1 MSEAESFGENR
12 NSFVFPLTK
21 MRRKLII
28 SAGTLLD
35 ILPLDKQPDVHEKK
49 KKKRKRKRKKP
60 TQQTERC
67 RGLQATEISVNDL
80 DEFVMC
86 FPKTKWCGIQVAAW
100 PRLCA
105 EERSREP
112 SGRSAGHSGGSSPV
126 VVVSSGPRTGRAR
139 WTEPSDTRA
148 WSGGR
153 GLNAPS
159 SFVGRQWF
167 TRAPESSPHEAAK
180 CPGGRYTDN
189 YAATH
194 GRVSAE
200 WPAGE
205 TAYRAPPGPG
215 AGPPEAALKGI

>member
-49 KKKRKRKRKKP
+49 KHTPKRKRKKP
-60 TQQTERC
+60 TQQTKRC
-67 RGLQATEISVNDL
+67 RGLQATEISVSDL
-80 DEFVMC
+80 GEFVMC
-86 FPKTKWCGIQVAAW
+86 FPKTKWCGSQS
-100 PRLCA
+100 RGLA
-105 EERSREP
+105 EVVRGGAIP
-112 SGRSAGHSGGSSPV
+112 GASGRSAGHSGGSSP

>member
-35 ILPLDKQPDVHEKK
+35 ILPLDIHPDVHAKK
-49 KKKRKRKRKKP
+49 QNKNEQTKHNKQKGAEVFKP
-60 TQQTERC
+60 QKSPIT
-67 RGLQATEISVNDL
+67 ISISS
-80 DEFVMC
+80 
-86 FPKTKWCGIQVAAW
+86 WCAFQKLRALGAQVAAW
-100 PRLCA
+100 PWPRFCA
-105 EERSREP
+105 EERSPGAQWPER
-112 SGRSAGHSGGSSPV
+112 RSPGGSSPV
-126 VVVSSGPRTGRAR
+126 AVVSSSSPRTGRAR

-167 TRAPESSPHEAAK
+167 TLAPESSPH
-180 CPGGRYTDN
+180 
-189 YAATH
+189 
-194 GRVSAE
+194 
-200 WPAGE
+200 
-205 TAYRAPPGPG
+205 
-215 AGPPEAALKGI
+215 